1 MNRKRETMNIAKRV
15 KRQYAKRRKTA
26 IEMFLR
32 REWKNPAD
40 EYLRQPNDAR
50 EEKAGKISASEIDG
64 RYTRR
69 AAADSISK
77 LCNEKRA

>member
-1 MNRKRETMNIAKRV
+1 MIRKRKTMNIAKRV

-50 EEKAGKISASEIDG
+50 EEKA
-64 RYTRR
+64 
-69 AAADSISK
+69 
-77 LCNEKRA
+77 

>member
-15 KRQYAKRRKTA
+15 KRQYAKIRKTA

-50 EEKAGKISASEIDG
+50 EEKA
-64 RYTRR
+64 
-69 AAADSISK
+69 
-77 LCNEKRA
+77 

>member
-50 EEKAGKISASEIDG
+50 EEKPNKPAKSLHQKLMGG
-64 RYTRR
+64 VH
-69 AAADSISK
+69 AALLRIA
-77 LCNEKRA
+77 